1 MNLRMARL
9 RFIGN
14 GIKKIMKTKN
24 QVTVKKSFKLKIDLQ
39 KLRDAII
46 DGKLCAKEGDKL
58 VTERFRNGKNVIAV
72 CEIRQIGIDGVI
84 QTWDSTV
91 EQWYSFSLHNPPSI
105 VKLLD

>member
-1 MNLRMARL
+1 
-9 RFIGN
+9 
-14 GIKKIMKTKN
+14 MKTKN